1 MLEAKHKPNL
11 AVCDAQAD
19 KTMQALGMQSGLDIL
34 RGQGHMA
41 TGLMLVI
48 AAKISGTAMAARLF
62 QLTEPALMRPAW
74 FARLYGPWKRWKDR
88 MLAQVRDSAA
98 WRAVRQIK
106 RQLRA
111 MAQNVWAAYKG
122 RRP

>member
-1 MLEAKHKPNL
+1 
-11 AVCDAQAD
+11 
-19 KTMQALGMQSGLDIL
+19 
-34 RGQGHMA
+34 
-41 TGLMLVI
+41 MLVI

-111 MAQNVWAAYKG
+111 MAQNVWAAYKS